1 MDADAMRPR
10 FDGRGQVEL
19 QVGGGQRA
27 PAEAIARA
35 LGHELVSVG
44 QRGRPIDLGAIDLR
58 TARGYRLVFRRDDD
72 PRARR
77 RAELTI
83 ARLRA
88 GGPVLPDDEL
98 DPPPPPPSDP
108 PPFVPRPPQPRPRR
122 SLEPRP
128 PPPVGAPRPRTPPRP
143 AYPPAPGPPPP
154 LTQPAS
160 PEA

>member
-1 MDADAMRPR
+1 MSLKGQAVRIAYVL
-10 FDGRGQVEL
+10 GYELISAEQSRGPGLVLGLPQ
-19 QVGGGQRA
+19 
-27 PAEAIARA
+27 PAAT
-35 LGHELVSVG
+35 V
-44 QRGRPIDLGAIDLR
+44 
-58 TARGYRLVFRRDDD
+58 RLVFRRDDD

-88 GGPVLPDDEL
+88 GGPVLTDDEL

-108 PPFVPRPPQPRPRR
+108 PPFVPRPPRPRPRR

-128 PPPVGAPRPRTPPRP
+128 PPPVGAPRPRIPPRP
-143 AYPPAPGPPPP
+143 AYPPAPAPPPP
-154 LTQPAS
+154 LTPPPS